1 MSLTNFLTYA
11 AGPGIN
17 AIVGFILSFILEW
30 LPGFTGA
37 SPRAKRLITML
48 LCFAVPT
55 LATVGLCSLA
65 GSVTVEDMWRALSA
79 GFAAF
84 FLSQAAH
91 TRELTATTWPPPG
104 YNQFGPPNAHAEEE
118 AKILFGTE

>member
-37 SPRAKRLITML
+37 SSRVKRLVTML
-48 LCFAVPT
+48 LC
-55 LATVGLCSLA
+55 
-65 GSVTVEDMWRALSA
+65 ALPCPP
-79 GFAAF
+79 
-84 FLSQAAH
+84 
-91 TRELTATTWPPPG
+91 WP
-104 YNQFGPPNAHAEEE
+104 
-118 AKILFGTE
+118 L